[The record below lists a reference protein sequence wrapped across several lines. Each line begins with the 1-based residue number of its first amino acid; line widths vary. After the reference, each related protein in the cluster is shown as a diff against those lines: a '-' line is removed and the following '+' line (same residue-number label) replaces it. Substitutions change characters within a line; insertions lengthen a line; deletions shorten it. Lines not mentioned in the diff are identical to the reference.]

1 MTITGKADAM
11 KMLKDPE
18 IVRVYEYENEM
29 SGKTAWA
36 CFDEVGVKYDD
47 VDSSPFVVG
56 HVLLKENGV
65 ITSMGYETL
74 HRKETV

>member
-18 IVRVYEYENEM
+18 IVKVYEYENTM
-29 SGKTAWA
+29 SGKTVWA

-47 VDSSPFVVG
+47 VAASPFVG
-56 HVLLKENGV
+56 SYVLLKNKGEL
-65 ITSMGYETL
+65 TPEGYETL
-74 HRKETV
+74 HRYL

>member
-18 IVRVYEYENEM
+18 IVKVYEYENTM

-47 VDSSPFVVG
+47 VAASPFVG
-56 HVLLKENGV
+56 SYVLLKNNGE
-65 ITSMGYETL
+65 ITTEG
-74 HRKETV
+74 KEAIA

>member
-11 KMLKDPE
+11 KILIDPE
-18 IVRVYEYENEM
+18 IVKVYEYENTM

-47 VDSSPFVVG
+47 VAASPFVG
-56 HVLLKENGV
+56 SYVLLKNKGEL
-65 ITSMGYETL
+65 TPEGYETL
-74 HRKETV
+74 HRYL

>member
-18 IVRVYEYENEM
+18 IVRVYEYESKM

-36 CFDEVGVKYDD
+36 CFDEDGVDYDD
-47 VDSSPFVVG
+47 VASSPYVG
-56 HVLLKENGV
+56 EYKLLKDNGE
-65 ITSMGYETL
+65 MAL
-74 HRKETV
+74 D